1 VRFGVSINVCV
12 TATGVGTI
20 VATVET
26 GCEQPQINKNKINGI
41 MIIFIPCG
49 SVSQSQY
56 LKNGLRAHYNETHH
70 SPRFLVRVAHR
81 YDL

>member
-1 VRFGVSINVCV
+1 VGVCV
-12 TATGVGTI
+12 KNVGTTVIGVGVVSTI
-20 VATVET
+20 GVVWV
-26 GCEQPQINKNKINGI
+26 QPQKNINTKTKIDI
-41 MIIFIPCG
+41 TIFIPCG